1 MSVLRHQ
8 NIGADEGFYNYC
20 TFSLV
25 ISVTGIPV
33 ASLIS
38 QAWLT
43 VKEHPTD
50 ADADAVLQKNITSS
64 LVAGSGQITDT
75 GAADTIG
82 ELTFL
87 FTAAQTATLTAG
99 KPYTFDVKMAYDT
112 GEVLP
117 LIEDSTLTPGGA
129 VTRDYT

>member
-8 NIGADEGFYNYC
+8 KIGADEGFYNYC
-20 TFSLV
+20 SFSLV
-25 ISVTGIPV
+25 VSVTGIPV

-43 VKEHPTD
+43 VKANTTD
-50 ADADAVLQKNITSS
+50 ADASALLQKNITSS
-64 LVAGSGQITDT
+64 LVAGVGRITDT
-75 GAADTIG
+75 GATDTIG

-87 FTAAQTATLTAG
+87 FTGAQTATLTAG
-99 KPYTFDVKMAYDT
+99 KAYHFDVKMQLDT
-112 GEVLP
+112 GETLP
-117 LIEDSTLTPGGA
+117 LIEDSTLTPGAA

>member
-1 MSVLRHQ
+1 MAVLRHQ
-8 NIGADEGFYNYC
+8 TIGADEGFYVDC
-20 TFSLV
+20 SFSLV

-38 QAWLT
+38 QAWLS
-43 VKEHPTD
+43 VKTRSTD
-50 ADADAVLQKNITSS
+50 SDANAVLQKNITSS
-64 LVAGSGQITDT
+64 LVAGSGQVSDT
-75 GAADTIG
+75 GATDTIG

-99 KPYTFDVKMAYDT
+99 RDYAWDVKMALNS
-112 GEVLP
+112 GEILP
-117 LIEDSTLTPGGA
+117 LIQDSTLTPGQS